1 MAKTIRISI
10 VGVGPG
16 NPDFVTPI
24 ARRTVQQAQ
33 VVIGAQRAIEL
44 FGSDI
49 KGEAIK
55 LTAKNMSDTLNKAVE
70 LAQKGKTVA
79 ILSTGDPGFSGM
91 LKTYL
96 KFTNGKDVVA
106 EVIPGISSIQV
117 CAARLALPWDKIR
130 LFTFHEGITNKEKET
145 LLQTIKN
152 GGAVM
157 FLPETKNFSP
167 ELVAKSLINGG
178 IDPDTPAFVC
188 ENLTLN
194 DEKVFRST
202 LREVSKVSFGSLC
215 VMVIK
220 PNP

>member
-1 MAKTIRISI
+1 VAKTIRISI

-33 VVIGAQRAIEL
+33 VVIGAQRAIEM

-49 KGEAIK
+49 KREVIK

-91 LKTYL
+91 LKTFL

-106 EVIPGISSIQV
+106 EVVPGISSVQV
-117 CAARLALPWDKIR
+117 CAARLAMPWDKIR
-130 LFTFHEGITNKEKET
+130 LFTFHEGVNTHEKEE
-145 LLQTIKN
+145 LLQAVKN

-157 FLPETKNFSP
+157 LLPGAKRFSP
-167 ELVAKSLINGG
+167 VLVSKFLINEGV
-178 IDPDTPAFVC
+178 DPDTPTFVC

-194 DEKVFRST
+194 DERVFRST
-202 LREVSKVSFGSLC
+202 LSEVSKASFCSLC

>member
-49 KGEAIK
+49 KGDVIK
-55 LTAKNMSDTLNKAVE
+55 LTAKNMNDTINKAVE

-91 LKTYL
+91 LKTFL
-96 KFTNGKDVVA
+96 KFTNGKAVVA
-106 EVIPGISSIQV
+106 EVIPGISSVQV
-117 CAARLALPWDKIR
+117 CAARLAMPWDKIR
-130 LFTFHEGITNKEKET
+130 LFTFHEGIANKEKEA
-145 LLQTIKN
+145 LLQNVKN
-152 GGAVM
+152 GGTVM
-157 FLPETKNFSP
+157 LLPDAKRFSP
-167 ELVAKSLINGG
+167 ALVSKFLINGG
-178 IDPDTPAFVC
+178 VDPDTPTCVC

-194 DEKVFRST
+194 DERVFRST
-202 LREVSKVSFGSLC
+202 LSEVSKASFCSLC

>member
-1 MAKTIRISI
+1 MAKTIKINI
-10 VGVGPG
+10 VGIGPG
-16 NPDFVTPI
+16 NPDFLTPI

-91 LKTYL
+91 LKTFL

-106 EVIPGISSIQV
+106 AVIPGISSIQV

-130 LFTFHEGITNKEKET
+130 LFTFHEGITNKEKEA
-145 LLQTIKN
+145 LLQTVKN
-152 GGAVM
+152 GSAVM

-188 ENLTLN
+188 ENLTLT
-194 DEKVFRST
+194 DEQIFKGT
-202 LREVSKVSFGSLC
+202 LREVSEVSFGSLC

>member
-1 MAKTIRISI
+1 MAKTIKISI

-24 ARRTVQQAQ
+24 ARKTVQQAQ
-33 VVIGAQRAIEL
+33 FVIGAQRAIEL

-55 LTAKNMSDTLNKAVE
+55 LTAKNISDTLKKAVE
-70 LAQKGKTVA
+70 LAKKGKTVA

-91 LKTYL
+91 LKTFL
-96 KFTNGKDVVA
+96 KFNNGKGVVA
-106 EVIPGISSIQV
+106 EVVPGISSIQV

-130 LFTFHEGITNKEKET
+130 LFTFHGGITNKEKEV
-145 LLQTIKN
+145 LLQTVKN

-157 FLPETKNFSP
+157 LLPDSKTFSP
-167 ELVAKSLINGG
+167 ELLSKFLISEGVA
-178 IDPDTPAFVC
+178 PDTPAFVC

-194 DEKVFRST
+194 GEQVFRST
-202 LREVSKVSFGSLC
+202 LSEVSKASFGLLC

>member
-24 ARRTVQQAQ
+24 ARRTVQQSQ

-55 LTAKNMSDTLNKAVE
+55 LTAKNMGDTLNKAVE

-91 LKTYL
+91 LKTFL
-96 KFTNGKDVVA
+96 KFTNGKGVVA

-145 LLQTIKN
+145 LLQTVKN

-157 FLPETKNFSP
+157 FLPDTKNFSP
-167 ELVAKSLINGG
+167 ELLAKSLINGG